1 MHIASGMYGMIVV
14 EPPAGLPKVDHEFYV
29 MQGDFYVQGDRAAE
43 GLRQFD
49 MTKMLAEQPDY
60 VVFNG
65 RVGSL
70 TGDAA
75 LKARVG
81 ESVRIFFGVSAGGAT
96 VVEFTPLVP
105 GTYTLVDHSIERM
118 EKGAAGQLI
127 VEGEDNPEVFQVVQ
141 PGTGGVAAT

>member
-1 MHIASGMYGMIVV
+1 
-14 EPPAGLPKVDHEFYV
+14 
-29 MQGDFYVQGDRAAE
+29 
-43 GLRQFD
+43 
-49 MTKMLAEQPDY
+49 

-75 LKARVG
+75 LRARVG
-81 ESVRIFFGVSAGGAT
+81 ESVRIFFGVGGPNITSSFHLIGEIFDRVYPEGSLTSPPETDVQTTHVSAGGAT

-127 VEGEDNPEVFQVVQ
+127 VDGADNPDVFQVVQ
-141 PGTGGVAAT
+141 PGTGGGGGH

>member
-1 MHIASGMYGMIVV
+1 MVSMHIASGMYGMIVV

-81 ESVRIFFGVSAGGAT
+81 ESVRIFFVWA
-96 VVEFTPLVP
+96 VP
-105 GTYTLVDHSIERM
+105 ILP
-118 EKGAAGQLI
+118 AASM
-127 VEGEDNPEVFQVVQ
+127 
-141 PGTGGVAAT
+141 